1 MFAALVIAAI
11 GMTDLKIYV
20 SPKGKDSYSG
30 LVKVR
35 PVPGLAQALD
45 IVRNERRP
53 GQTATILVDPGEYRV
68 PETLLLDAALSDVTI
83 QGQGPVPPRL
93 TGAIRLSGWRPVK
106 DPAVLARLSPAAR
119 GNVVVAGV
127 PENVDLGNLRRRGF
141 SLPRQTAALEL
152 FAGGKPMQLAR
163 YPNAGKWL
171 KIKAADGPQAF
182 TYDDPVPSTWA
193 HSDDLWAF
201 GYWKYDWAES
211 YESVKAFDPKTGHV
225 ALADKPNY
233 EVDTGRRFYFQ
244 NVLEALDSPG
254 EWYLDRSNRRL
265 YFWPVGHSDV
275 TASVLSTP
283 MIRAEGAKNVRL
295 ENLDL
300 EGGRSSGIEIEGG
313 SKNLIS
319 KCVIRNFGTAGVAI
333 QNSPD
338 SAIVGCDLTGLGES
352 AISLN
357 GGDRMTLTPCRM
369 RAEDNHIYAYSRWC
383 RTYQP
388 AIGISGVGNIVRH
401 NTISDAPHNAILL
414 SGNDHVIEYNDI
426 ARVCQETGDA
436 GAVYMGRNPTMRG
449 TVIQG
454 NHFHDMVG
462 NVNTAGNY
470 TDVMSV
476 YLDDCW
482 CGTTI
487 SGNLFE
493 GPSTGIMIGGGRDNV
508 VENNI
513 FLGKTPAIHL
523 DQRGKGWAA
532 KMFDDNNQWAFSK
545 MRAEVHADQPPYSTH
560 YPPLATLANDDPA
573 AAKGNRFIRNICLG
587 DEWLKLL
594 DGLTT
599 NDFENTANVVRK
611 DKPWSLEDAM
621 RVAPAGFQP
630 LPLKYFGVQSK
641 SRPIDRVKD

>member
-1 MFAALVIAAI
+1 MFAALAIAAI
-11 GMTDLKIYV
+11 GTTDLKIYV

-53 GQTATILVDPGEYRV
+53 GQTATILVDPGVYRV
-68 PETLLLDAALSDVTI
+68 PETLVLDAALSDITI
-83 QGQGPVPPRL
+83 QGQGPVPPRF
-93 TGAIRLSGWRPVK
+93 TGAIKLATWRPVTA
-106 DPAVLARLSPAAR
+106 PNVLARLSPAAR
-119 GNVVVAGV
+119 SAVRVSSV
-127 PENVDLGNLRRRGF
+127 PENVDLGTLKRRGF
-141 SLPRQTAALEL
+141 SIPRQIAALEV
-152 FAGGKPMQLAR
+152 FAGGKPMTLAR
-163 YPNAGKWL
+163 YPNVGKWL
-171 KIKAADGPQAF
+171 KIKAAEGPQSF
-182 TYDDPVPSTWA
+182 TYDDPVPATWA

-211 YESVKAFDPKTGHV
+211 YESIKTFDPKAGRI

-233 EVDTGRRFYFQ
+233 EVDAGRRFYFQ

-254 EWYLDRSNRRL
+254 EWFLDRSNRNL
-265 YFWPVGHSDV
+265 YFWPAGREEVS
-275 TASVLSTP
+275 ASVLDAP
-283 MIRAEGAKNVRL
+283 MIQARGAKNVKL

-313 SKNLIS
+313 SKNLITN
-319 KCVIRNFGTAGVAI
+319 CVIRNFGTTGVSL

-338 SAIVGCDLTGLGES
+338 SAVVGCDLTGLGES
-352 AISLN
+352 AINLS
-357 GGDRMTLTPCRM
+357 GGDRMSLTPCRM
-369 RAEDNHIYAYSRWC
+369 RAEDNHIWAYSRWC

-388 AIGISGVGNIVRH
+388 AVGISGVGNIVRH

-414 SGNDHVIEYNDI
+414 SGNDHLIEYNDI

-449 TVIQG
+449 VVIRG

-523 DQRGKGWAA
+523 DQRGKGWAS
-532 KMFDDNNQWAFSK
+532 KMFNDDNQWAFSK
-545 MRAEVHADQPPYSTH
+545 MRNEVHSDQPPYSTH
-560 YPPLATLANDDPA
+560 YPPLANLANDDPA
-573 AAKGNRFIRNICLG
+573 AAKGNRFLRNICLG

-594 DGLTT
+594 DGLTDK
-599 NDFENTANVVRK
+599 DFENVGNVAAK
-611 DKPWSLEDAM
+611 DKPWTVEAAM
-621 RVAPAGFQP
+621 GMAPPGFQP
-630 LPLKYFGVQSK
+630 LPLQFFGVQTK
-641 SRPIDRVKD
+641 ARPIDRVKD